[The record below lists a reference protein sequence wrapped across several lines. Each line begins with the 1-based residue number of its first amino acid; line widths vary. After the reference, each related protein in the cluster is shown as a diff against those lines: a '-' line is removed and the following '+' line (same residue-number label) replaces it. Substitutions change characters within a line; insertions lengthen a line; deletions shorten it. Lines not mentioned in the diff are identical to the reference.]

1 MLTLDTN
8 VRDVLAYRPIG
19 QMQHS
24 PDPKKTL
31 VQAALKLF
39 ATRGYYHT
47 SIADIVKESGCTRG
61 TLYYYFSSK
70 EELGYAAIDES
81 VRLVVEQGAASR
93 LRANEH
99 PIDRLIKT
107 LDDLPTDV
115 KLEPSG
121 IVTGGIAA
129 RMAAVHEGF
138 RQRLERNVEA
148 AVDQVERVLRRG
160 VADGQIV
167 DSVDPDQV
175 AHMFVTMGMGIQY
188 TNTLLR
194 REAIWEDAKRWLRE
208 YLNSL
213 RR

>member
-1 MLTLDTN
+1 MLALDTGMRGM
-8 VRDVLAYRPIG
+8 VAYRPIG
-19 QMQHS
+19 FMPRHE
-24 PDPKKTL
+24 DPKKTL
-31 VQAALKLF
+31 VQTALKLF
-39 ATRGYYHT
+39 ASRGYHAV
-47 SIADIVKESGCTRG
+47 SIADIVRESGCTRG
-61 TLYYYFSSK
+61 ALYHYFSSK

-138 RQRLERNVEA
+138 RQRLERNVGA
-148 AVDQVERVLRRG
+148 AVDQVERVLHRG

-167 DSVDPDQV
+167 DSVNPDQV

-188 TNTLLR
+188 TSTLLR
-194 REAIWEDAKRWLRE
+194 REAIWEDAKRWLKE